1 MPSDPLTLT
10 REELYE
16 LVWSKPMTDLA
27 KDFGLSDVAVAKRLR
42 KLAIPVPG
50 RGYWARVQ
58 AGQEPRRP
66 KLPKR
71 TEDPSD
77 ESALTFGIPPDPPPA
92 VPAPADQD
100 LHLAAIAALHI
111 TPTTDL
117 GTLHSAVKRTALELK
132 RPWRDNLIWARGE
145 RQGPTIDIRVSE
157 PSRDRALKLAD
168 TLIRFAEQL
177 GWKWVAPAPAK
188 EVDRYRN
195 YRPSHPSTAPI
206 LGHFDVAG
214 ERIGLSIEE
223 RYRQVEHVPTEEQKR
238 DLRLGRHVYMPRWD
252 HEYRGELRL
261 RLTSAECRYQSKD
274 FEDAKARKVEDRIQN
289 MLRTL
294 WDLAT
299 SLKRQREEARLQE
312 LERQRE
318 ERLQGERATRREA
331 HIKLAQELE
340 RQAGAWHRARMLRA
354 YLRSARRVLG
364 NAKMYSTLLGE
375 KVDFLDWAEKYVNQL
390 DPLHPTARNRDLE
403 KRHSYY
409 TPLDEKMEAALIR
422 LIGEE
427 WEVTSKLA
435 QDPSEGPS

>member
-71 TEDPSD
+71 TEEPSD
-77 ESALTFGIPPDPPPA
+77 ESSLTFGIPPDQPPPI
-92 VPAPADQD
+92 PPPADQD
-100 LHLAAIAALHI
+100 LHPAAIAAMLI

-117 GTLHSAVKRTALELK
+117 GNLHPAVKRTALELK
-132 RPWRDNLIWARGE
+132 RPWRGSLTWVRSE

-157 PSRDRALKLAD
+157 PSQDRALKLAD
-168 TLIRFAEQL
+168 SLLRFADQL

-188 EVDRYRN
+188 EVDRYRS
-195 YRPSHPSTAPI
+195 YRPANPSAERI
-206 LGHFDVAG
+206 LGQFDVAG
-214 ERIGLSIEE
+214 EAIGLSIEE
-223 RYRQVEHVPTEEQKR
+223 RYRQVEHAPTEEQKR
-238 DLRLGRHVYMPRWD
+238 DLRLGRHIYMPRWD
-252 HEYRGELRL
+252 HEYRGELRV
-261 RLTSAECRYQSKD
+261 RLTSVEHRYQSKD
-274 FEDAKARKVEDRIQN
+274 FEDAKTRKVEDRIQQ
-289 MLRTL
+289 MLRSL

-299 SLKRQREEARLQE
+299 TLMRQREEARLRE
-312 LERQRE
+312 IERQHE
-318 ERLQGERATRREA
+318 ERLQRERAQRREA
-331 HIKLAQELE
+331 HIKLVHELE

-354 YLRSARRVLG
+354 YLQSARRALG
-364 NAKMYSTLLGE
+364 DATLYSTLLGE

-390 DPLHPTARNRDLE
+390 DPLHPSARNRDLE
-403 KRHSYY
+403 KGHSYY
-409 TPLDEKMEAALIR
+409 TPMEEKMEAALLR

-427 WEVTSKLA
+427 WEATPKLA
-435 QDPSEGPS
+435 SQPSE